1 MDLGLYIAKTL
12 IEMQVGSIIVG
23 SAEGEGSVFL
33 IRLPFIAP
41 QYKPEI
47 RNLLSIENKIE

>member
-1 MDLGLYIAKTL
+1 MNLGLSIAKTL